1 MRCYNCG
8 CELSEHSFCTNC
20 LADVTLYKKIIR
32 TSNFFYNQGL
42 EMAKVRDLS
51 GAIVSLRQSLKFNK
65 NNIKARNLLGLVYFE
80 MGEVTGALC
89 EWVISKNLKPKKN
102 MAADYL
108 DMVQSNT
115 AKLDDLN
122 DAIKKYNK
130 ALEYCKTDDG
140 IDMAVIQL
148 KGVLKTNGNFVRAHQ
163 LLALCY
169 LKANRPELAKRELD
183 KCKVIDVNN
192 LTTLRY
198 LAEVD
203 RMLNPPDDPASKKK
217 GKKKGEEE
225 QTSTSY
231 VDGNELIIQPLGIK
245 EKKGSNTVL
254 NILFGIA
261 IGAAAMML
269 TVFPGRINHERMKAQ
284 EEIKAIDNQLDA
296 KNITISELEQKLSNA
311 TAENTTLQESLGA
324 YAGTEGTLQ
333 SMENL
338 LKAAAI
344 YLENPESFLEVAD
357 YIRDV
362 DESGWTEG
370 TSENYKRL
378 HGALKATIAPAVT
391 QAYYDE
397 GYKAYKAG
405 QYEDAIAYF
414 NGAVYFDPTHKD
426 SLYYLGM
433 AYQSSDKKED
443 AKLTF
448 NKVIELFPGTWHSQN
463 AEKQLKKLDQ

>member
-20 LADVTLYKKIIR
+20 GVDVALYKKIIR
-32 TSNFFYNQGL
+32 TSNYFYNRGL
-42 EMAKVRDLS
+42 EQARVRDLS

-80 MGEVTGALC
+80 MGEVTAALC
-89 EWVISKNLKPKKN
+89 EWVISKNLKAKKN

-130 ALEYCKTDDG
+130 ALEYCQSEDG

-148 KGVLKTNGNFVRAHQ
+148 KGVLKTNPNFVRAHQ

-169 LKANRPELAKRELD
+169 LKAKRPELAKRELD

-198 LAEVD
+198 EAEVE
-203 RMLNPPDDPASKKK
+203 RLLNPEEEQGGKKRKKK
-217 GKKKGEEE
+217 GDEEPA
-225 QTSTSY
+225 STSY
-231 VDGNELIIQPLGIK
+231 VEGNELIIRPLGIK

-269 TVFPGRINHERMKAQ
+269 TVFPGRLNHERMKAQ
-284 EEIKAIDNQLDA
+284 DEIKAIANQLDA
-296 KNITISELEQKLSNA
+296 KNIYASELEQKLSDANEKNA
-311 TAENTTLQESLGA
+311 TLNETLGA

-357 YIRDV
+357 YIKEV
-362 DESGWTEG
+362 DEQNWTDD

-378 HGALKATIAPAVT
+378 YAALKTVIGPQVC
-391 QAYYDE
+391 QSYYDD
-397 GYKAYKAG
+397 GFKAYKDG

-414 NGAVYFDPTHKD
+414 TGAVYFDATHKD
-426 SLYYLGM
+426 ALYYLGM
-433 AYQSSDKKED
+433 AYQSAGKNED

-448 NKVIELFPGTWHSQN
+448 NKVVELFPGTWHAQS
-463 AEKQLKKLDQ
+463 AEKALKKLEQ

>member
-8 CELSEHSFCTNC
+8 CELSEHNFCTNC
-20 LADVTLYKKIIR
+20 LVDVTLYKKIIR

-42 EMAKVRDLS
+42 EMARVRDLS

-80 MGEVTGALC
+80 MGEVTAALC

-122 DAIKKYNK
+122 DSIKKYNI
-130 ALEYCKTDDG
+130 ALDYCKKEDG

-148 KGVLKTNGNFVRAHQ
+148 KGVLKTNPNFVRAHQ

-169 LKANRPELAKRELD
+169 IQAKRPELARRELE

-198 LAEVD
+198 LAEVE
-203 RMLNPPDDPASKKK
+203 RMLNPVDDQGAKKAK
-217 GKKKGEEE
+217 KKKGEEE
-225 QTSTSY
+225 PASTSY
-231 VDGNELIIQPLGIK
+231 VDGNELIIRPLGIK

-261 IGAAAMML
+261 IGFAAAML

-296 KNITISELEQKLSNA
+296 KNITISELEQKLSDA
-311 TAENTTLQESLGA
+311 TAENTSLHESLGA

-344 YLENPESFLEVAD
+344 YLENPESYLEVAD
-357 YIRDV
+357 YIKDV
-362 DESGWTEG
+362 DESSWTQE
-370 TSENYKRL
+370 TSENYKKL
-378 HGALKATIAPAVT
+378 HAALKAAIAPSVC
-391 QAYYDE
+391 QSYYEE
-397 GYKAYKAG
+397 GYKAYQAK

-414 NGAVYFDPTHKD
+414 TGAVYFDATHKD
-426 SLYYLGM
+426 SLYYLAM
-433 AYQSSDKKED
+433 AYAASDKKDD

-448 NKVIELFPGTWHSQN
+448 NKVIELFPGTWHAQN